1 MKNNINR
8 TIADVMGGNI
18 FSKDSFVN
26 FFPFLI
32 YLVALSMLYITNI
45 YIAEDTSREISKM
58 NAKAEDLY
66 VEYVYLRSEITET
79 TKQSNLAKMLK
90 NKGIKESLE
99 PMKKITVE
107 KGGGAYED

>member
-8 TIADVMGGNI
+8 TIADVMGGNF

-32 YLVALSMLYITNI
+32 YIVVLSMLYITNI

-66 VEYVYLRSEITET
+66 VEYVYMKSDVTEA

-99 PMKKITVE
+99 PMKMIRVE
-107 KGGGAYED
+107 KKGGLDED

>member
-1 MKNNINR
+1 MKKNINK
-8 TIADVMGGNI
+8 TIADVMGGNF

-32 YLVALSMLYITNI
+32 YIVFLSMLYITNV
-45 YIAEDTSREISKM
+45 YIAEDTSRDISKT

-66 VEYVYLRSEITET
+66 VEYIYMKAEITEA

-99 PMKKITVE
+99 PMKIITVE
-107 KGGGAYED
+107 REGGDE